1 MSIRKVTVYAA
12 SSQALDQAY
21 VDAAGQLGKILGTAG
36 LEIVYGGGGAGL
48 MGAMANGAL
57 SAGARV
63 TGVIPEF
70 LKQVERGHQGLHRL
84 EVVTDMRERKARML
98 ANSDAVIALPGGC
111 GTFEELFEAVTL
123 KRLGQF
129 LGPII
134 LVNTQGY
141 YNLLLEFLQYSVK
154 NHFMNTAHL
163 GLWQVVER
171 PEEVVQAL
179 SHAGRWSEQQAVES
193 AVVRS
198 RT

>member
-1 MSIRKVTVYAA
+1 
-12 SSQALDQAY
+12 
-21 VDAAGQLGKILGTAG
+21 
-36 LEIVYGGGGAGL
+36 
-48 MGAMANGAL
+48 
-57 SAGARV
+57 
-63 TGVIPEF
+63 
-70 LKQVERGHQGLHRL
+70 
-84 EVVTDMRERKARML
+84 MRERKARML

-154 NHFMNTAHL
+154 NHFMNTAYL

-171 PEEVVQAL
+171 PEEVVRAL
-179 SHAGRWSEQQAVES
+179 SHAGRWCEQPAVES
-193 AVVRS
+193 GVVRA